1 MKMESHSPSPSEN
14 CNESNHQF
22 TRQYV
27 PFSLNQTDFLTITG
41 LVLRRYHPDKVPR
54 LHKAALYDIIAVT
67 FFLLFPASLVILGIF
82 NIEIELSVWNNIT
95 DDLLFILNKNKVLI
109 IVFWLHGMFFS
120 VKTYWTRYKQ
130 KKAQSDIYNQNAITE
145 GLNFQIDGTG
155 VKCWKK
161 SGTHSFCVWSEIND
175 LIPYKD
181 IFVLVINKS
190 SFIWLSD
197 KEEEAL
203 AFIHEKIAQ
212 SRQPA

>member
-1 MKMESHSPSPSEN
+1 MEIHSPSLSEN
-14 CNESNHQF
+14 CSEISRQF
-22 TRQYV
+22 TRQYA
-27 PFSLNQTDFLTITG
+27 PFSLNQTDFLTING

-54 LHKAALYDIIAVT
+54 QHKATLYDIIAVT

-120 VKTYWTRYKQ
+120 VKTYWTRHKL
-130 KKAQSDIYNQNAITE
+130 KKAQSALYNQTAMKE
-145 GLNFQIDGTG
+145 GLNFKIDETG

-181 IFVLVINKS
+181 IFVLVMNKS

-203 AFIHEKIAQ
+203 AFIHEKLAQ